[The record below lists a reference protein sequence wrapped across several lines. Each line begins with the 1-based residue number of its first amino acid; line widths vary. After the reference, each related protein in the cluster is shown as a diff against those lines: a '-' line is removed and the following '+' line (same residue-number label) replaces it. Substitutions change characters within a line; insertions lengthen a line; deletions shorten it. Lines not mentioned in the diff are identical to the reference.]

1 MDSNGG
7 AARQGGNVGGEADG
21 WQRPSWIILRTAAPR
36 TLRLAKSLE
45 EAGFRVWTP
54 RQTISRRVPRSKD
67 KERREIETP
76 IIPTFVFAEADQKDA
91 LRALVAQPLHQHPI
105 FSLMTF
111 RGGVPEIK
119 DSEVHGL
126 RIEERRMQA
135 AADERARRA
144 RVRTHARGK
153 AVPIG
158 TTISLP
164 TAAFTG
170 MSGVVEESDGR
181 FTVALVGNMRLK
193 IATILFED
201 DGLQQPPSQSG
212 AAA

>member
-1 MDSNGG
+1 MDGNNV
-7 AARQGGNVGGEADG
+7 AVDQGRSGGGEADG
-21 WQRPSWIILRTAAPR
+21 WQRPRWIILRTAAPR
-36 TLRLAKSLE
+36 TLRLAESLA

-91 LRALVAQPLHQHPI
+91 LRALAAQPLHQHPI
-105 FSLMTF
+105 FSLMSF
-111 RGGVPEIK
+111 RGGVPEVK

-126 RIEERRMQA
+126 RIEERRMRA
-135 AADERARRA
+135 AADDRARRT

-158 TTISLP
+158 TTIGLP
-164 TAAFTG
+164 TAAFVG
-170 MSGVVEESDGR
+170 VSGVVEESDGR

-193 IATILFED
+193 IATILF
-201 DGLQQPPSQSG
+201 DGDGIKDASSRAES
-212 AAA
+212 AA

>member
-1 MDSNGG
+1 MDADKDAADQRGSGG
-7 AARQGGNVGGEADG
+7 IEAGER
-21 WQRPSWIILRTAAPR
+21 QRPRWIILRTAAPR
-36 TLRLAKSLE
+36 TLRLADSLT

-67 KERREIETP
+67 KERREVETP

-91 LRALVAQPLHQHPI
+91 FRALAAQPLHQHPP
-105 FSLMTF
+105 FSLLTY
-111 RGGVPEIK
+111 RGGVPDIK
-119 DSEVHGL
+119 DSQVHGL

-158 TTISLP
+158 ATIGLP
-164 TAAFTG
+164 TAAFVG
-170 MSGVVEESDGR
+170 VSGVVEESDGR
-181 FTVALVGNMRLK
+181 FTIALVGNMRLK
-193 IATILFED
+193 IATILFD
-201 DGLQQPPSQSG
+201 DDAIKQPSSQAE